1 MLQNY
6 IKHSPSLLLLT
17 CVLILN
23 FTHCKKKNST
33 GSSSVHSSQEK
44 LPVETQEGK
53 NTFGCLIN
61 GKVWIA
67 ERGANILSDNRFSYQ
82 VNTTDNTF
90 YLGAKKLD
98 AQPFQK
104 IELFARN
111 IGSVGTFKLS
121 RKGFGLSTIYY
132 DGKGGEFLISDT
144 LNSEIKFSKFD
155 AINNIISGTFRFNF
169 FKDSVEYKITNG
181 VFDIKL
187 EL

>member
-1 MLQNY
+1 MLRFCRKY
-6 IKHSPSLLLLT
+6 SPSLIILT
-17 CVLILN
+17 CVFILN
-23 FTHCKKKNST
+23 FTHCKKKNSN
-33 GSSSVHSSQEK
+33 GNSSLHSSEQT
-44 LPVETQEGK
+44 LPFETQEGK

-61 GKVWIA
+61 GKIWVA
-67 ERGANILSDNRFSYQ
+67 ERGTNLLTDNRFSYQ
-82 VNTTDNTF
+82 VNTTDKNF

-121 RKGFGLSTIYY
+121 RNGFGLSTIYY

-155 AINNIISGTFRFNF
+155 TINNIISGTFRFNF